1 MDNRSAGIIATVAT
15 VLLCGL
21 PGLLGVCAGALAAG
35 ISFIPGA
42 QIDVF
47 GRNDPDAA
55 LYTGL
60 GLLCLGVVFVAIPVI
75 VGIFTLRRKP
85 AAEPQ
90 PVSDE
95 PIPPPI

>member
-1 MDNRSAGIIATVAT
+1 MDNRSAGIIATIAT

-21 PGLLGVCAGALAAG
+21 PGLLGMCAGILAAG

-42 QIDVF
+42 QIDIF
-47 GRNDPDAA
+47 GSNDPQAA

-60 GLLCLGVVFVAIPVI
+60 GLLCLSVVFVAIPVV

-85 AAEPQ
+85 ATEPE